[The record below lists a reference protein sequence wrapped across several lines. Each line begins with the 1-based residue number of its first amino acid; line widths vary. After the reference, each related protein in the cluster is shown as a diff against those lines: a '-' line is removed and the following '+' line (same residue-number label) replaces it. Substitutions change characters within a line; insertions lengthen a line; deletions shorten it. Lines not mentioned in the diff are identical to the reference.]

1 MKVEII
7 LLLLSPIFLI
17 CIAWEYRSHGEN
29 YSIKDSVSSTL
40 LALLHQGS
48 DLLALTL
55 LSPLFLYIYQWRLFD
70 IELTFISVFFA
81 FVLQDFLYYWFHRAS
96 HNIHWMWA
104 AHVVHHSSPKMNLT
118 TAFRQSFMYPLAG
131 MWVFWMP
138 LIFIGF
144 PVELTFLM
152 VALNLAFQFFVHT
165 QVIKNLG
172 WVEYLFNTPSHH
184 RVHHSVADQHIDKN
198 FAGVLIIWDKLFGT
212 FEAESELIPCKY
224 GAVGHPYQ
232 LNPIKATWWQWGYMI
247 AKCGK
252 ARGFTSK
259 LRALFGYP

>member
-17 CIAWEYRSHGEN
+17 CIAWEYRSHREN

-48 DLLALTL
+48 DLLAFTL
-55 LSPLFLYIYQWRLFD
+55 LSPLFLYLYQWRLFD
-70 IELTFISVFFA
+70 IELTFITVFLA

-144 PVELTFLM
+144 PIELTFWWSHLI
-152 VALNLAFQFFVHT
+152 L
-165 QVIKNLG
+165 
-172 WVEYLFNTPSHH
+172 LFSFLC
-184 RVHHSVADQHIDKN
+184 ILK
-198 FAGVLIIWDKLFGT
+198 
-212 FEAESELIPCKY
+212 
-224 GAVGHPYQ
+224 
-232 LNPIKATWWQWGYMI
+232 
-247 AKCGK
+247 
-252 ARGFTSK
+252 
-259 LRALFGYP
+259 